1 MERVGEDRD
10 PGRRVGEDRD
20 LGRMEADLL
29 SATLHA
35 QLQQARGKAAEEGG
49 VHGTCS
55 ELSSNSSR
63 RPVVGRLCSCARLM
77 NLGHCAWLLLLPRPS
92 RLRLLL
98 LQRQE
103 LPGHGVRLALPL
115 PLAAA
120 TYVRTPTQQISPR
133 VRDLLTIQKQS
144 TSVPPK
150 KTKSAEEPR
159 RTLCLV
165 WLPPCEKS
173 GGACCGAIASFCI

>member
-1 MERVGEDRD
+1 
-10 PGRRVGEDRD
+10 
-20 LGRMEADLL
+20 MEADLL

-35 QLQQARGKAAEEGG
+35 QLQQARGKAAEEGA

-55 ELSSNSSR
+55 EPSSNSSR

-77 NLGHCAWLLLLPRPS
+77 NLGPCAWLLLLPRPS
-92 RLRLLL
+92 RLQLMLLP

-103 LPGHGVRLALPL
+103 LPGHGVCLALPL
-115 PLAAA
+115 PPAAA

-133 VRDLLTIQKQS
+133 VRDLLTIRKQS
-144 TSVPPK
+144 TSVSPK

-165 WLPPCEKS
+165 WLPRCEKS